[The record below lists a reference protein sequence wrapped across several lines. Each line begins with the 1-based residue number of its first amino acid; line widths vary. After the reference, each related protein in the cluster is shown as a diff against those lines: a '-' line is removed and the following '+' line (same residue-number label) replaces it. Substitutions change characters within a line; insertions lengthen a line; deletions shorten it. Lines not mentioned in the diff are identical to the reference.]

1 MSDWPDPPVDC
12 AAMRGLCA
20 LGAAALGAAACVTY
34 GQEVARIRQGL
45 LGLRALDL
53 RACLPVPSEVKP
65 QGETEIAIYRW
76 EFTPRNDHTRPSAF
90 DEEPDLGDP
99 DLSRERRRFLE
110 SGERPRHM
118 AYCQLS
124 FELRGGRVQSLEV
137 EGRDRSG
144 LNAESDCIMQ
154 SKDCV
159 GPPQPAAG

>member
-1 MSDWPDPPVDC
+1 MSGEADPVDC
-12 AAMRGLCA
+12 AAMRRLFA
-20 LGAAALGAAACVTY
+20 LGAAALGTAACMTY

-53 RACLPVPSEVKP
+53 RECLPVPSEVKP
-65 QGETEIAIYRW
+65 QGATEIAIYRW
-76 EFTPRNDHTRPSAF
+76 EFTPRTERARASAF
-90 DEEPDLGDP
+90 DEPPDPGDP

-124 FELRGGRVQSLEV
+124 FELRDGRVQSLAV

-154 SKDCV
+154 SRDCV
-159 GPPQPAAG
+159 APPAAPAAG